1 MYCTHC
7 GTRLSEDAKFCS
19 NCGRSVGADTNE
31 HAAAE
36 KLVRREAV
44 ISGKK
49 LRAILLGAAGLVLTA
64 LLIVAVA
71 GGDTGAGGGTDS
83 DRHTETTNEM
93 RQPEL
98 VTGEIRVDIDRQVPK
113 YAVPELDAWSG
124 GIARR
129 DRMIAKTETFVNYDV
144 STEVVEEYVRMLQ
157 ANGFTLVDEY
167 YFSYRDTF
175 RAWALTC
182 DAVPDAE
189 TIKMQYEDTACHV
202 SIWTADA
209 DNKRYRIDISPSLQ
223 FCDTGLRMDGTV
235 AQLTISGPSAGA
247 GLLRMPDGS
256 YQTTDGRLSAFVGTA
271 AVIRDGQSYT
281 CDARWEAENGDERL
295 WVENYYRNEGFLFE
309 VPQNSLMEGDLLQI
323 DDVMR
328 ERYYVTEKG
337 RFAGYNWHTPLFAI
351 AYDGIWKGPELHS
364 TDFEAVTIRLMYY
377 QSGGEAVYYVYA
389 KLKNSQPGEVE
400 ALAVVDMSVG
410 SGGSFGDAMRLAV
423 GDIITLNYA
432 GEEFGAHYHVYE
444 WTITDGA
451 GNVTI
456 ETSGKS
462 CRVTALS
469 KGIATITVTYRYGV
483 DEPNVLTGN
492 PTPTEKSKTQSYNI
506 IIE

>member
-1 MYCTHC
+1 
-7 GTRLSEDAKFCS
+7 
-19 NCGRSVGADTNE
+19 
-31 HAAAE
+31 
-36 KLVRREAV
+36 
-44 ISGKK
+44 
-49 LRAILLGAAGLVLTA
+49 
-64 LLIVAVA
+64 
-71 GGDTGAGGGTDS
+71 
-83 DRHTETTNEM
+83 
-93 RQPEL
+93 
-98 VTGEIRVDIDRQVPK
+98 
-113 YAVPELDAWSG
+113 
-124 GIARR
+124 
-129 DRMIAKTETFVNYDV
+129 
-144 STEVVEEYVRMLQ
+144 
-157 ANGFTLVDEY
+157 
-167 YFSYRDTF
+167 
-175 RAWALTC
+175 
-182 DAVPDAE
+182 
-189 TIKMQYEDTACHV
+189 
-202 SIWTADA
+202 
-209 DNKRYRIDISPSLQ
+209 
-223 FCDTGLRMDGTV
+223 
-235 AQLTISGPSAGA
+235 
-247 GLLRMPDGS
+247 MPDGS

-351 AYDGIWKGPELHS
+351 AYDGIWKGPGLHS

-389 KLKNSQPGEVE
+389 KLKNSKPGEVE